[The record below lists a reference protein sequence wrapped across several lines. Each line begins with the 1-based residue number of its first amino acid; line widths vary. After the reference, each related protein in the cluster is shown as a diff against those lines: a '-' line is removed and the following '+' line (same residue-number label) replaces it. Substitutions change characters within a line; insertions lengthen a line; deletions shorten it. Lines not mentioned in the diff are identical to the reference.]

1 MSAILLS
8 GKELASKLEENQ
20 KLSVRKLQEQ
30 GVYPKLSVIM
40 VGDNSA
46 SAIYVRNKARACERI
61 GILSETIHLPQDTTQ
76 EELLQAIDHL
86 NADASVH
93 GILIQLPLPA
103 HLDEAAAMLRV
114 SPPKDVDG
122 FHIYNAGKLFLG
134 EKGLRPCTPQGIVCL
149 LHSADIPM
157 DGAHAVIIGRSNI
170 VGKPTALMLMQE
182 NCTVTVCHSHTKGLS
197 SITRQAD
204 ILVAAVGKPCFV
216 KADMVKPG
224 AAVIDVGINRVD
236 GKIVGD
242 VDFAAVS
249 DAAGY
254 ITPVPGGVG
263 PMTVSMLMENTLEAA
278 WMALR

>member
-20 KLSVRKLQEQ
+20 RLSVCKLQEQ
-30 GVYPKLSVIM
+30 GISPKLSVIM

-61 GILSETIHLPQDTTQ
+61 GILSETVHLPQDTTQ
-76 EELLQAIDHL
+76 EELLHAIEQL

-114 SPPKDVDG
+114 SPQKDVDG
-122 FHIYNAGKLFLG
+122 FHVYNAGKLLLG
-134 EKGLRPCTPQGIVCL
+134 EKGFRPCTPQGIVRL
-149 LHSADIPM
+149 LHSADITL

-182 NCTVTVCHSHTKGLS
+182 NCTVTICHSHTKDLS

-204 ILVAAVGKPCFV
+204 VLVAAVGKPCFV

-236 GKIVGD
+236 GKVVGD

-249 DAAGY
+249 DVAGY

>member
-20 KLSVRKLQEQ
+20 RLSVCKLQEQ
-30 GVYPKLSVIM
+30 RISPKLSVIM

-46 SAIYVRNKARACERI
+46 SAIYVRNKTRACERI
-61 GILSETIHLPQDTTQ
+61 GILSETVHLPQDTTQ
-76 EELLQAIDHL
+76 EELFQAIDQL

-93 GILIQLPLPA
+93 GILIQLPLPV

-114 SPPKDVDG
+114 SPQKDVDG
-122 FHIYNAGKLFLG
+122 FHVYNAGKLLLG
-134 EKGLRPCTPQGIVCL
+134 EKGFRPCTPQGIVRL
-149 LHSADIPM
+149 LHSADITL

-182 NCTVTVCHSHTKGLS
+182 NCTVTVCHSHTKDLS

-204 ILVAAVGKPCFV
+204 VLVAAVGKSCFV

-236 GKIVGD
+236 GKVVGD
-242 VDFAAVS
+242 VDFATVS
-249 DAAGY
+249 DVAGY